1 MKRKVIVTVISCI
14 LILSLSCLN
23 VSAYGYGAY
32 LTGMECADGADRYK
46 WIEKTYNA
54 VACLRC
60 SYAAMKTRDS
70 AANALEVLTKSEVYI
85 VHTHGSQTTVQYTD
99 NDGTISNM
107 TTAMINNL
115 PNNSLSHLKLAI
127 FATCEA
133 GRGGNGANN
142 IVNSVKGR
150 GADVVIGFQ
159 DITYVSQINQYLTT
173 FLNSI
178 GEDRETYQ
186 KAMQD
191 GVYWAKFWHWG
202 NAGGTD
208 TAYTQG
214 TITKTY
220 FD

>member
-1 MKRKVIVTVISCI
+1 MKKKVLCIVLSIV
-14 LILSLSCLN
+14 LILSISCMN
-23 VSAYGYGAY
+23 VNAYGYGAY
-32 LTGMECADGADRYK
+32 LVGMECADGADRYE
-46 WIEKTYNA
+46 WINDTHNA

-60 SYAAMKTRDS
+60 SQATYGRHDNASDALYA
-70 AANALEVLTKSEVYI
+70 LTNCEVYI

-99 NDGTISNM
+99 YDGSTSNL
-107 TTAMINNL
+107 TTNMINNAAS
-115 PNNSLSHLKLAI
+115 NSMSHLKVAL
-127 FATCEA
+127 FATCE
-133 GRGGNGANN
+133 GGKGGSGATN

-150 GADVVIGFQ
+150 GADVVIGFK
-159 DITYVSQINQYLTT
+159 DITYVSQCNQYLTT

-178 GEDRETYQ
+178 GEDSETYK

-208 TAYTQG
+208 TAYTRG